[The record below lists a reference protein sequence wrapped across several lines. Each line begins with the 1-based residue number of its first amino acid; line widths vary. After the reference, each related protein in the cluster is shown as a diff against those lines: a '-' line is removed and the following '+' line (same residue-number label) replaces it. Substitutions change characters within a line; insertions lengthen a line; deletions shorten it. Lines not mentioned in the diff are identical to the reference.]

1 MGTFGESHRDEG
13 DAPACYTVM
22 IANNRV
28 PDRYRDG
35 RFHLLFLGG
44 YVRQRQGRF
53 TMFCGLNRHGATPPI
68 SPLGEEV
75 LLDAYRM
82 MMVHYPPEC
91 MVNGAGIQVVPLA
104 TMPKRQEQTLFT
116 VPPEA
121 TTPL

>member
-1 MGTFGESHRDEG
+1 
-13 DAPACYTVM
+13 
-22 IANNRV
+22 
-28 PDRYRDG
+28 
-35 RFHLLFLGG
+35 
-44 YVRQRQGRF
+44 
-53 TMFCGLNRHGATPPI
+53 MFCGLNRHGATPPI